1 MIFLVNNHTFV
12 LIFTQ
17 KSDKMYKKLTIIA
30 ASLAAAVSAT
40 AGGYV
45 HNSNQNIAYL
55 RNPAQNAVI
64 GVQGAYFNPAGI
76 GFLNNGLYLSV
87 DINTAVQQRI
97 STTTYEPLAY
107 GVDNNGKPY
116 KKYVGKSFVP
126 VLPHLDLA
134 YKHNNWFGSFHF
146 GVISGGGKC
155 DYANGLGS
163 LEAPVALVSAV
174 INRLAGTQIITG
186 YDVDTDLVGE
196 QYNFSGQINL
206 GYKISKNWSVSAGV
220 RINVIN
226 NSYNANIKNIQF
238 QYGGTML
245 PAANVLG
252 GVISTLSGGM
262 VSSEQGAAMAGGL
275 VADKELDAKQSDVAF
290 TPIISVHYK
299 TGKFDFAARYE
310 FNTKVRL
317 KNDTKVNTTGIA
329 QYEDGKEVA
338 ADIPANLNIGGTFS
352 PRSNVRLSLGFNYY
366 FDKQS
371 KQYNGD
377 TDLNDKQDYLEHNA
391 YEILGGV
398 EWDVNKLLTLSMG
411 VNSNTFGFGDEARY
425 ISDMSFST
433 SSVSGGLG
441 ASIHVTPKI
450 SIDLAVYKTFYL
462 NFAKDQ
468 ADYGGYGEKM
478 CSQLAPM
485 LQGLAAAN
493 PGLGAALAGFNAESM
508 KIPGRDEFSRKSIV
522 AGIGVSFAL

>member
-1 MIFLVNNHTFV
+1 
-12 LIFTQ
+12 
-17 KSDKMYKKLTIIA
+17 MYKKLITIA
-30 ASLAAAVSAT
+30 ASLAAAISAT

-97 STTTYEPLAY
+97 STTNYEPLVY

-116 KKYVGKSFVP
+116 KKYVGKTFVP

-155 DYANGLGS
+155 DYKNGLGS
-163 LEAPVALVSAV
+163 LEAPVALVPAV
-174 INRLAGTQIITG
+174 INKLAGSPIVTG
-186 YDVDTDLVGE
+186 YDVDTDLIGE
-196 QYNFSGQINL
+196 QYNFSGQLNL

-220 RINVIN
+220 RLNVIN

-238 QYGGTML
+238 QYGGNML
-245 PAANVLG
+245 PAAAVLG
-252 GVISTLSGGM
+252 GVISTLSGGA
-262 VSSEQGAAMAGGL
+262 VSAEQGAAMAAGL
-275 VADKELDAKQSDVAF
+275 VADRELNAKQSDVAF
-290 TPIISVHYK
+290 TPIISIHYK

-317 KNDTKVNTTGIA
+317 KNDTEVNTTGIA

-352 PRSNVRLSLGFNYY
+352 PRTDVRLSLGFNYY

-377 TDLNDKQDYLEHNA
+377 TDLNDKQDYLKHNA

-398 EWDVNKLLTLSMG
+398 EWDVNKLLTLSLG
-411 VNSNTFGFGDEARY
+411 VNSNTFGFGDEAKY
-425 ISDMSFST
+425 ISDMSFTT

-441 ASIHVTPKI
+441 ASLHVTPKI
-450 SIDLAVYKTFYL
+450 SIDLAVYKTFFL
-462 NFAKDQ
+462 NFSKDQ

-478 CSQLAPM
+478 YNQLSPM

-493 PGLGAALAGFNAESM
+493 PGLAEKLSGITAESM
-508 KIPGRDEFSRKSIV
+508 KVPGKEDYTRKSIV
-522 AGIGVSFAL
+522 AGIGVSFAF

>member
-1 MIFLVNNHTFV
+1 M
-12 LIFTQ
+12 
-17 KSDKMYKKLTIIA
+17 
-30 ASLAAAVSAT
+30 
-40 AGGYV
+40 
-45 HNSNQNIAYL
+45 
-55 RNPAQNAVI
+55 
-64 GVQGAYFNPAGI
+64 
-76 GFLNNGLYLSV
+76 
-87 DINTAVQQRI
+87 
-97 STTTYEPLAY
+97 
-107 GVDNNGKPY
+107 
-116 KKYVGKSFVP
+116 
-126 VLPHLDLA
+126 
-134 YKHNNWFGSFHF
+134 
-146 GVISGGGKC
+146 
-155 DYANGLGS
+155 
-163 LEAPVALVSAV
+163 
-174 INRLAGTQIITG
+174 
-186 YDVDTDLVGE
+186 
-196 QYNFSGQINL
+196 
-206 GYKISKNWSVSAGV
+206 
-220 RINVIN
+220 
-226 NSYNANIKNIQF
+226 
-238 QYGGTML
+238 
-245 PAANVLG
+245 
-252 GVISTLSGGM
+252 
-262 VSSEQGAAMAGGL
+262 
-275 VADKELDAKQSDVAF
+275 
-290 TPIISVHYK
+290 
-299 TGKFDFAARYE
+299 
-310 FNTKVRL
+310 
-317 KNDTKVNTTGIA
+317 
-329 QYEDGKEVA
+329 A

>member
-1 MIFLVNNHTFV
+1 M
-12 LIFTQ
+12 
-17 KSDKMYKKLTIIA
+17 
-30 ASLAAAVSAT
+30 
-40 AGGYV
+40 
-45 HNSNQNIAYL
+45 
-55 RNPAQNAVI
+55 
-64 GVQGAYFNPAGI
+64 
-76 GFLNNGLYLSV
+76 
-87 DINTAVQQRI
+87 
-97 STTTYEPLAY
+97 
-107 GVDNNGKPY
+107 
-116 KKYVGKSFVP
+116 
-126 VLPHLDLA
+126 
-134 YKHNNWFGSFHF
+134 
-146 GVISGGGKC
+146 
-155 DYANGLGS
+155 
-163 LEAPVALVSAV
+163 
-174 INRLAGTQIITG
+174 
-186 YDVDTDLVGE
+186 
-196 QYNFSGQINL
+196 
-206 GYKISKNWSVSAGV
+206 
-220 RINVIN
+220 
-226 NSYNANIKNIQF
+226 
-238 QYGGTML
+238 
-245 PAANVLG
+245 
-252 GVISTLSGGM
+252 
-262 VSSEQGAAMAGGL
+262 
-275 VADKELDAKQSDVAF
+275 ADKELDAKQSDVAF

-391 YEILGGV
+391 YEILGGA

-478 CSQLAPM
+478 YSQLAPM
-485 LQGLAAAN
+485 LEGLAAAN

-508 KIPGRDEFSRKSIV
+508 KIPGRDEFTRKSIV
-522 AGIGVSFAL
+522 AGIGVSFAF